1 MASIDVI
8 IPVYRPG
15 KKLNELLE
23 VLERQTVKPERI
35 ILVHTGPVLKGEPD
49 YDADEVIEW
58 DGAESG
64 KPGTAGELGKAGEPG
79 TAGEP
84 GKAGT
89 AGELRKNGVPGD
101 SGKGCKKILCV
112 IPAGQFNHGGSRNL
126 GASLSAAEA
135 MVFMT
140 QDAVPADKR
149 LLEKLEEALDGK
161 YSDSKCFDGED
172 SESEYSGSKC
182 SDGEHSAGK
191 YHNGG
196 RVSTEGIPVG
206 AVYARQL
213 PCRDCHALERYI
225 REFNYPEKTEFRTLA
240 DIPARGIKTF
250 CNSNVCAAYRRSV
263 FDRLGGFEQR
273 VIFNEDMLFGAKAI
287 LQGYGIVYLAETGVY
302 HSHNLGLAD
311 QFQRNFDNGV
321 SQAEHPEVFRT
332 VSSEKEGMKLVN
344 YCMSRMR
351 KDGRWYLAPY
361 FLLNCAFRYAGF
373 FLGKRYQKLPASLV
387 RACSLS
393 KGYWREQR

>member
-23 VLERQTVKPERI
+23 ALERQTVKPERV
-35 ILVHTGPVLKGEPD
+35 ILVHTGPVLKDEPD

-58 DGAESG
+58 DGGGPGKTGESG
-64 KPGTAGELGKAGEPG
+64 KAGKPEKAGESG
-79 TAGEP
+79 KTGETGEP
-84 GKAGT
+84 GKAG
-89 AGELRKNGVPGD
+89 GVN
-101 SGKGCKKILCV
+101 GCKRILCM
-112 IPAGQFNHGGSRNL
+112 IPADQFNHGGSRNL
-126 GASLSAAEA
+126 GASLSAAEI

-140 QDAVPADKR
+140 QDAVPADES
-149 LLEKLEEALDGK
+149 LLEKLAEALDGK
-161 YSDSKCFDGED
+161 YSG
-172 SESEYSGSKC
+172 SEKS
-182 SDGEHSAGK
+182 
-191 YHNGG
+191 
-196 RVSTEGIPVG
+196 IPVG

-225 REFNYPEKTEFRTLA
+225 REFNYPDRTELRTLA

-263 FDRLGGFEQR
+263 FDCLGGFEQR

-311 QFQRNFDNGV
+311 QFHRNFDNGV

-351 KDGRWYLAPY
+351 KDGRWYLALY
-361 FLLNCAFRYAGF
+361 FLLNCAFRYTGF
-373 FLGKRYQKLPASLV
+373 FLGKRYQKLPGPLV
-387 RACSLS
+387 KACSLS
-393 KGYWREQR
+393 KGYWR